1 MADLIIQG
9 DTLVVQM
16 REVEKLEAVHGE
28 VSVPLASVTSVEV
41 LDDALGAVHGMRV
54 GTGIPGRMAIGTF
67 TSRSAHQFAVVHH
80 DTRRGVRVSLHDAR
94 FDELVIGCDDPEAV
108 AARIPVPS

>member
-1 MADLIIQG
+1 MAGLIVEG
-9 DTLVVQM
+9 DTLRVHLTEFE
-16 REVEKLEAVHGE
+16 RAEAVHGE
-28 VSVPLASVTSVEV
+28 VTVPLSSVRTVEV
-41 LDDALGAVHGMRV
+41 LDDVLGAVHGMRV
-54 GTGIPGRMAIGTF
+54 GTGIPGMTAVGTF
-67 TSRSAHQFAVVHH
+67 SSRGSKQFAVVHH